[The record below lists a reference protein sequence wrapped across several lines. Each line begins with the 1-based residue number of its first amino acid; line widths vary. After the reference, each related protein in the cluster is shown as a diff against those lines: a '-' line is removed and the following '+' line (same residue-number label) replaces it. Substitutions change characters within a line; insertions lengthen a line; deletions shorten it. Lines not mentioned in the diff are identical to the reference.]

1 MLVFGLRGFAFVAIA
16 QRAIEVALKLFIV
29 DFELVQ
35 SVAFF
40 RVVLTAKNLAS
51 FDCLPF
57 AAAEFDQPAP
67 LKRND
72 LCQRSGSTVPVP

>member
-35 SVAFF
+35 SAAFF
-40 RVVLTAKNLAS
+40 RVVLAAKNLAS
-51 FDCLPF
+51 FDRLPF